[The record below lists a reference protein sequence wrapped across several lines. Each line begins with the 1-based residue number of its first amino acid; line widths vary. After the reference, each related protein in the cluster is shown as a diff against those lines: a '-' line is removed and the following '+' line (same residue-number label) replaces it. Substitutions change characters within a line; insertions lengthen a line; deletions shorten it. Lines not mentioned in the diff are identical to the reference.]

1 MPAPILPVL
10 LGASA
15 ALPTGRKKAKPGRED
30 AALAAIPVLLGASA
44 ALPPC
49 GKEAKPKGYGMPPM
63 ALIPTPGRSGGG
75 REARKRS
82 LDEMDAAPA
91 VPSWAPRPCEQ
102 AWVWSAVELD
112 YICNICGGSPP
123 RTRKRR
129 EGPDKEGWISVR
141 CRDFDPGSCSCVWQR
156 AAWNC

>member
-10 LGASA
+10 FGASA
-15 ALPTGRKKAKPGRED
+15 ALPPGGKKAKPGRED
-30 AALAAIPVLLGASA
+30 AAFAAIPVLLGASA

-49 GKEAKPKGYGMPPM
+49 GKAAKPKRYGMPPM

-91 VPSWAPRPCEQ
+91 VPSWVPRPCEQ
-102 AWVWSAVELD
+102 SWVWSEVKLN

-123 RTRKRR
+123 SVKKRR
-129 EGPDKEGWISVR
+129 EKDKDGWWFVR
-141 CRDFDPGSCSCVWQR
+141 CREYCEGSCSCEGPR
-156 AAWNC
+156 ENYP